1 MALKTFKT
9 RIKNKID
16 NKSSLTDFVPL
27 AGEFVIG
34 KTNDVNNCDTP
45 FVMKVGDGSTKWS
58 SLPSIGPIITEGQA
72 ASFDGSSI
80 KMTLSEYCQTYAT
93 YKFDETGSATNIS
106 IKIEKNSETYPS
118 FNSTHYLLVDNS
130 VNPYEKTLDGVSVAG
145 VDGNNIVYQKAII
158 PAFDI
163 VEFKITIYV
172 INDTRY
178 ATITYVSGIVTGGMV

>member
-1 MALKTFKT
+1 MSVKTFNT

-16 NKSSLTDFVPL
+16 NKSSLTNFVPL

-34 KTNDVNNCDTP
+34 KTNDTNNCDTP

-58 SLPSIGPIITEGQA
+58 SLPSIGPIITEGQKA
-72 ASFDGSSI
+72 TFNDSSI
-80 KMTLSEYCQTYAT
+80 TMTLSEYSQTYAN
-93 YKFDETGSATNIS
+93 YKFDSNDTTTDIS

-130 VNPYEKTLDGVSVAG
+130 ENPFEKTLNGVYVAG

-158 PAFDI
+158 PAYDI

-172 INDTRY
+172 IENTRY
-178 ATITYVSGIVTGGMV
+178 ATITYVSGIVSGGMV